1 MSNLHEVSPIKF
13 GTDGWRAII
22 GDQFTFANVRN
33 IALGIGYWIQESHP
47 SDRPVLIGYD
57 TRFLSPEFAE
67 VLATTF
73 VNMGIPVLMSSDFLP
88 TPTLAWSVS
97 RHGAAAG
104 VMVTAS
110 HNPAI
115 YNGIKVRLSSGA
127 AAQVSDTDSILN
139 FYNASLAQGLDKQ
152 LVNTGNEELLSKV
165 DFVEE
170 YLNHIEAQVDI
181 DLIRTAGLRVLVDS
195 MHGAASR
202 LLSAVVNGGKT
213 VVIDQRADVNPSF
226 PDMRAPEPIAANLAK
241 TIEMITGSSGHEF
254 DCGFA
259 FDGDGDRM
267 GLIDERG
274 DFVSALDTFSLLVH
288 SSLEVRSEVGPVV
301 RSLTMSKLVD
311 KIARSCGQK
320 VHETQVGFKHLA
332 PVMAEEDAVLAGEES
347 GGTAFRGHV
356 CERDGLLSA
365 LRVLELIAIK
375 NKGPRTLLDG
385 LMVEHGQHR
394 YKRIDFPFD
403 TKAHTDLYHHL
414 INAVPK
420 TLAGRRVVDTDQM
433 DGFRYHLEDGW
444 WVSVRESGTEPLV
457 RVYAEME
464 TDSEVDFAI
473 AEVARLLGL
482 DQ

>member
-1 MSNLHEVSPIKF
+1 MSNLQEIAPIEF

-22 GDQFTFANVRN
+22 GDQFTFENVRN
-33 IALGIGYWIQESHP
+33 IGLGIGCWIQESHP
-47 SDRPVLIGYD
+47 SDRPVLVGYD

-73 VNMGIPVLMSSDFLP
+73 VSMGIPVLMSSDFLP
-88 TPTLAWSVS
+88 TPTLAWSIS

-127 AAQVSDTDSILN
+127 AAQVSDTDSILE

-288 SSLEVRSEVGPVV
+288 SSLEVRSEHGPIV

-320 VHETQVGFKHLA
+320 VYETQVGFKYLA
-332 PVMAEEDAVLAGEES
+332 PVMMEENAVLAGEES

-375 NKGPRTLLDG
+375 SKGPRTLLDG

-420 TLAGRRVVDTDQM
+420 TLGGKRVVDTDQM

-444 WVSVRESGTEPLV
+444 WVSVRESGTEPLI

-464 TDSEVDFAI
+464 TDSGVDFAI

>member
-1 MSNLHEVSPIKF
+1 MSNLQETSPIKF

-22 GDQFTFANVRN
+22 GDQFTFENVRN
-33 IALGIGYWIQESHP
+33 IGLGIGCWVQENHP
-47 SDRPVLIGYD
+47 SNQPVLVGYD

-67 VLATTF
+67 VLAKTF
-73 VNMGIPVLMSSDFLP
+73 VGMGIPVLMSSGFLP
-88 TPTLAWSVS
+88 TPTLAWSIS
-97 RHGAAAG
+97 QHGAAAG

-115 YNGIKVRLSSGA
+115 YNGIKVRLSSGT
-127 AAQVSDTDSILN
+127 AAQVSDTDSILK
-139 FYNASLAQGLDKQ
+139 FHNASLAQGLDKQ
-152 LVNTGNEELLSKV
+152 FANTGNDDLLSEV
-165 DFVEE
+165 DFVEK
-170 YLNHIEAQVDI
+170 YLKHIETQVDI
-181 DLIRTAGLRVLVDS
+181 ELIRAAGLRVLVDS
-195 MHGAASR
+195 MHGAAAR

-213 VVIDQRADVNPSF
+213 VVIDHRADMNPGF
-226 PDMRAPEPIAANLAK
+226 PGMRAPEPIAANLAQ
-241 TIEMITGSSGHEF
+241 TMEMITESIGHEF

-259 FDGDGDRM
+259 FDGDGDRL

-288 SSLEVRSEVGPVV
+288 SALEVRSEVGPIV

-320 VHETQVGFKHLA
+320 VYETQVGFKHLA
-332 PVMAEEDAVLAGEES
+332 PVMMENNAVLAGEES

-365 LRVLELIAIK
+365 LRILELIAIK
-375 NKGPRTLLDG
+375 NEGPAILLDR

-394 YKRIDFPFD
+394 YKRIDFPLN
-403 TKAHTDLYHHL
+403 AGGQTDIYQHL

-420 TLAGRRVVDTDQM
+420 TLGGKRVVDADQI

-457 RVYAEME
+457 RIYAEME
-464 TDSEVDFAI
+464 NDSEADFAI

-482 DQ
+482 DY